1 MAESSLSFIP
11 RKDWKKGVDKV
22 QQEVSSRG
30 RENGKNK
37 SRHQEELGDF
47 STTLRVLP
55 ISVLA
60 IVIGAM
66 CAFVALAL
74 LRLIGLFTNLFY
86 YGHWGSKLVSPAGN
100 HLGWFS
106 ILVPIGGGL
115 IVGLM
120 ARYGSER
127 IRGHGIPEAIEA
139 ILINGSRVEP
149 KVALLKPLSSA
160 ISIGSG
166 GPFGAEGPI
175 IMTGGAFGSMIAQ
188 LFHLTSAERKTLLVA
203 GAAGGMSATFAS
215 PVAAVLLAV
224 ELLLFEWKPR
234 SLIPVA
240 LASVVAAVVRR
251 YILGFGPLF
260 PVPEHPLHI
269 GPVALLGCALVG
281 LLAGILSALLTVS
294 VYAAEDAFQ
303 KLPIHW
309 MWWPLI
315 GGLAIGLGGMI
326 FPQALGVGYDT
337 IGALLQGSVTTK
349 VILGVLIV
357 KWFIWA
363 VSLGSGTSGGV
374 LAPLLMMGGALGG
387 LESMFL
393 PNEGAGF
400 WPLISMGAILG
411 GTMRSPFTSIVFAFE
426 LTHDAN
432 IFLPLLV
439 GSVIAHAFTVLTLKR
454 SILTEKVARRGYHL
468 SREYAV
474 DPLEILFVR
483 EVMRPEVVVLP
494 AEKPMREF
502 QQALASQDTQ
512 SQRLLPVANDAG
524 QLVGVVTRGDI
535 HKRVKEK
542 GEGEW
547 QRPAGEFVRKE
558 FIETFP
564 NETLRAVVYVMAEK
578 GITRMPV
585 VDRETR
591 KFMGL
596 LALEDLLKARARHLE
611 EERRREQVLNL
622 LSFLPGA
629 KAEERDERP
638 GATETLKRN
647 ETQIA
652 P

>member
-1 MAESSLSFIP
+1 M
-11 RKDWKKGVDKV
+11 KDFMKRFDP
-22 QQEVSSRG
+22 
-30 RENGKNK
+30 GKIISN
-37 SRHQEELGDF
+37 ELGDF
-47 STTLRVLP
+47 TTTPRLLK
-55 ISVLA
+55 ISALA
-60 IVIGAM
+60 LGIGAIS
-66 CAFVALAL
+66 AFVALGL
-74 LRLIGLFTNLFY
+74 LKLIALFTNIFFY
-86 YGHWGSKLVSPAGN
+86 QRFRTDAVQPVGH
-100 HLGWFS
+100 HLGP
-106 ILVPIGGGL
+106 LVVVVPIIGG
-115 IVGLM
+115 IIIGLM

-139 ILINGSRVEP
+139 ILLNGSRVEP
-149 KVALLKPLSSA
+149 KLAILKPVSSA

-175 IMTGGAFGSMIAQ
+175 IMTGGAVGSMIAQ

-203 GAAGGMSATFAS
+203 GAAAGMSATFAA
-215 PVAAVLLAV
+215 PVASVLLAV

-234 SLIPVA
+234 SLVPVA
-240 LASVVAAVVRR
+240 LASAVAAVVRR

-260 PVPEHPLHI
+260 PVPVHPLFI
-269 GPVALLGCALVG
+269 GPKGLLGCALVG
-281 LLAGILSALLTVS
+281 LLAGVLSALLTVS
-294 VYAAEDAFQ
+294 VYAAEDTFQ

-309 MWWPLI
+309 MWWPAI
-315 GGLAIGLGGMI
+315 GGLAIGLGGLI

-349 VILGVLIV
+349 VILGVLLV

-387 LESMFL
+387 LEAMFL

-432 IFLPLLV
+432 VFLPLLV

-483 EVMRPEVVVLP
+483 EVMRTNIVVLP
-494 AEKPMREF
+494 AAGALREF
-502 QQALASQDTQ
+502 QHSLRAHRGQ
-512 SQRLLPVANDAG
+512 SQRLLPVVNAEG
-524 QLVGVVTRGDI
+524 RFVGVLTRSDI
-535 HKRVKEK
+535 LQRIEQ
-542 GEGEW
+542 EGEAALH
-547 QRPAGEFVRKE
+547 RTLDELVRH
-558 FIETFP
+558 ETVEASP
-564 NETLRAVVYVMAEK
+564 NEPLRMVVYRMAER

-585 VDRETR
+585 VEPATR
-591 KFMGL
+591 KFLGL
-596 LALEDLLKARARHLE
+596 VSLADLLKARARHLE
-611 EERRREQVLNL
+611 EERRREQVLSL
-622 LSFLPGA
+622 RFFFPGGEV
-629 KAEERDERP
+629 KDETRTP
-638 GATETLKRN
+638 A
-647 ETQIA
+647 A

>member
-1 MAESSLSFIP
+1 MSKNSKSKLRDNETVP
-11 RKDWKKGVDKV
+11 NKKDRND
-22 QQEVSSRG
+22 
-30 RENGKNK
+30 
-37 SRHQEELGDF
+37 ELGDF
-47 STTLRVLP
+47 TTTWRVVP
-55 ISVLA
+55 ISLLA
-60 IVIGAM
+60 TVIGVI

-86 YGHWGSKLVSPAGN
+86 FGRWSTAMVSPAGN
-100 HLGWFS
+100 HLGVYSVF
-106 ILVPIGGGL
+106 VPIAGAL
-115 IVGLM
+115 IIGVM

-127 IRGHGIPEAIEA
+127 IRGHGIPEAIES
-139 ILINGSRVEP
+139 ILLNGSRIEP
-149 KVALLKPLSSA
+149 KVALLKPISSA

-175 IMTGGAFGSMIAQ
+175 IMTGGAVGSMIAQ

-240 LASVVAAVVRR
+240 LASAMAAVVRR

-260 PVPEHPLHI
+260 PVPVYPLFI
-269 GPVALLGCALVG
+269 GPKGLLGCALVG
-281 LLAGILSALLTVS
+281 LLAGALSALLTLS

-303 KLPIHW
+303 RLKIHW
-309 MWWPLI
+309 MWWPAI
-315 GGLAIGLGGMI
+315 GGLAIGLGGLV

-337 IGALLQGSVTTK
+337 IGALLQGSVTTR
-349 VILGVLIV
+349 VILGVLLV

-387 LESMFL
+387 LEAMFL

-411 GTMRSPFTSIVFAFE
+411 GTMRAPFTSIVFAFE

-432 IFLPLLV
+432 VFLPLLV
-439 GSVIAHAFTVLTLKR
+439 GSVIAHGFTVLTLKR
-454 SILTEKVARRGYHL
+454 SILTEKVARRGFHL

-474 DPLEILFVR
+474 DPLEILFVH
-483 EVMRPEVVVLP
+483 EVMRTKVVVLP
-494 AEKPMREF
+494 A
-502 QQALASQDTQ
+502 ASTLGEIWHSLRVDHRQE
-512 SQRLLPVANDAG
+512 QRLLPVVNAEG

-535 HKRVKEK
+535 SQRMEQNGDAALGWPIGDLVRTSAVEAYPDEPLRVVVYRMVEK
-542 GEGEW
+542 GC
-547 QRPAGEFVRKE
+547 
-558 FIETFP
+558 
-564 NETLRAVVYVMAEK
+564 
-578 GITRMPV
+578 TRMPV
-585 VDRETR
+585 LERATR
-591 KFMGL
+591 KFLGL
-596 LALEDLLKARARHLE
+596 VSINDLLKARLRHLDE
-611 EERRREQVLNL
+611 ESRRERSLKLRFVP
-622 LSFLPGA
+622 PG
-629 KAEERDERP
+629 KWNP
-638 GATETLKRN
+638 KG
-647 ETQIA
+647 TQSSEA